1 MGKVTE
7 KLKALVESLDKVK
20 QIDKAAIE
28 RQQRVDEAMHREAET
43 LKRQKEQ
50 PSPKGE

>member
-7 KLKALVESLDKVK
+7 KLKALVDSLDKVK
-20 QIDKAAIE
+20 QLDKAAVN
-28 RQQRVDEAMHREAET
+28 RQARLDEAMHRESES